1 MAAVCETKGHIFQLF
16 WIFIIGCVLG
26 DIIETIY
33 CFVVTGGT
41 VMNRSSVLYGPF
53 SIVWGAG
60 AVLITVFAI
69 ILNRI
74 RFDTRSVRGRI
85 IIFITGGIIGDIH
98 EYVASCVTELLT
110 GAVHWNYSDMAYNIS
125 GRTNLLFCFFWGI
138 AALIW
143 VRCLYPYISGFIAA
157 FPWKI
162 AKTATL
168 IAAVFMIID
177 IYISTCS
184 LIRFTER
191 SKNIPAISRYE
202 RFLDEAYP
210 DSLITYIYPDIQ
222 IVD

>member
-85 IIFITGGIIGDIH
+85 IIFITGGIIGGIH

-143 VRCLYPYISGFIAA
+143 VRCLYPYI
-157 FPWKI
+157 
-162 AKTATL
+162 
-168 IAAVFMIID
+168 
-177 IYISTCS
+177 
-184 LIRFTER
+184 
-191 SKNIPAISRYE
+191 
-202 RFLDEAYP
+202 
-210 DSLITYIYPDIQ
+210 
-222 IVD
+222 

>member
-1 MAAVCETKGHIFQLF
+1 LAAVCETKGHIFQLF

-85 IIFITGGIIGDIH
+85 IIFITGGIIGGIH
-98 EYVASCVTELLT
+98 EYVASCVTEPVQFT
-110 GAVHWNYSDMAYNIS
+110 GTTPIWLITSVD
-125 GRTNLLFCFFWGI
+125 
-138 AALIW
+138 ALIF
-143 VRCLYPYISGFIAA
+143 CSASSG
-157 FPWKI
+157 
-162 AKTATL
+162 
-168 IAAVFMIID
+168 V
-177 IYISTCS
+177 
-184 LIRFTER
+184 
-191 SKNIPAISRYE
+191 
-202 RFLDEAYP
+202 
-210 DSLITYIYPDIQ
+210 
-222 IVD
+222 